1 MADGAARSYL
11 AALFSVV
18 SHSLATLAR
27 LASGLLLGGALGGVL
42 GLAVSWSPWSRR
54 LVELPTQFLRAL
66 PLLAMVPLFQL
77 WFGTY
82 FFGQVLFVAYG
93 VGMIVFAGVVNAV
106 RNVPQI
112 YIDNARAL
120 GASRVQLYRTV
131 VLPAILPAMRS
142 IVLLSLGAGWGAVL
156 AAEYLGAQSGLG
168 YIIVYAQQFGL
179 LDRMFLIALL
189 FIVYTS
195 ASYWAIE
202 RLFARL
208 LAWAP
213 PAQSAPMRPPV
224 HDQSARALVTRMR
237 GGETSAVAVM
247 TAFLE
252 RIAAREGEVRAFAFL
267 DPAAALAAAER
278 CDAAMAAGGAAGPLH
293 GLPVAVKDIIDTAD
307 MPTEYGGEI
316 FAGRRP
322 ARDATIVRR
331 LRNAGAVV
339 LGKTVTSQYALFVPG
354 PTRNPHDLAHTPGGS
369 SSGSAAAVAAN
380 FAPVALGTQTN
391 GSVIRPASYCGI
403 VGFKPSLGL
412 LPRTGVLRHAALIDH
427 PGVLA
432 RDVADAALIVDAD
445 RRRGSGRTRCRATR
459 RARSAA
465 PRSTTRRRLGLL
477 SPSGRSSRAPSPP
490 PAMR

>member
-1 MADGAARSYL
+1 MTGLARQKEWLVSLAVFAALAILWEILSFAYTAEAQPGEPMVAGWGTLFTHTFLSLSDYWQGGFGVPAVADGAARSYL

-93 VGMIVFAGVVNAV
+93 AGMIVFAGVVNAV

-131 VLPAILPAMRS
+131 VMPAILPAMRS

-213 PAQSAPMRPPV
+213 PAQSAR
-224 HDQSARALVTRMR
+224 
-237 GGETSAVAVM
+237 
-247 TAFLE
+247 
-252 RIAAREGEVRAFAFL
+252 
-267 DPAAALAAAER
+267 
-278 CDAAMAAGGAAGPLH
+278 
-293 GLPVAVKDIIDTAD
+293 
-307 MPTEYGGEI
+307 
-316 FAGRRP
+316 
-322 ARDATIVRR
+322 
-331 LRNAGAVV
+331 
-339 LGKTVTSQYALFVPG
+339 
-354 PTRNPHDLAHTPGGS
+354 
-369 SSGSAAAVAAN
+369 
-380 FAPVALGTQTN
+380 
-391 GSVIRPASYCGI
+391 
-403 VGFKPSLGL
+403 
-412 LPRTGVLRHAALIDH
+412 
-427 PGVLA
+427 
-432 RDVADAALIVDAD
+432 
-445 RRRGSGRTRCRATR
+445 
-459 RARSAA
+459 
-465 PRSTTRRRLGLL
+465 
-477 SPSGRSSRAPSPP
+477 
-490 PAMR
+490 